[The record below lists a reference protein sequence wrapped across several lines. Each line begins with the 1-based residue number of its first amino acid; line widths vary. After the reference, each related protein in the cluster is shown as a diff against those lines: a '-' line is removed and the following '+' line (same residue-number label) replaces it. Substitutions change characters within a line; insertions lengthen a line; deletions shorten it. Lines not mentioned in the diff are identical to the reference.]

1 MRKRLILIL
10 FILST
15 PIASFAQ
22 EQNMWKTLSNVTV
35 EKSFDEVLSI
45 DVEHY
50 NFASQVKA
58 LNGKKISLEGWMIPL
73 DELRGEN
80 YFVLSSLPFA
90 NCFFCGGAGP
100 ETVAEVFSKKEVK
113 FTKLAAMFT
122 LLPIFSHERR
132 KCITG
137 SGKSPGFYRQI
148 CQIAD

>member
-1 MRKRLILIL
+1 MSKRLIFILLIL
-10 FILST
+10 GVTTS
-15 PIASFAQ
+15 AFAQ
-22 EQNMWKTLSNVTV
+22 EKNMWKTLSNVTV
-35 EKSFDEVLSI
+35 EKSFDEILSI

-58 LNGKKISLEGWMIPL
+58 LNGKEISLEGWMIPL

-113 FTKLAAMFT
+113 FTEKKVKVTGILT
-122 LLPIFSHERR
+122 LNSDDPLRLMYILNDVEVQEV
-132 KCITG
+132 K
-137 SGKSPGFYRQI
+137 
-148 CQIAD
+148 D